1 MRDHA
6 LAWIE
11 TPPGG
16 DDPAA
21 DRRQRAERLVAAV
34 GGDRDALERVRAT
47 YLRRLYRAGDDF
59 GATAGLRVVETALSL
74 VPWPAGAP
82 G

>member
-1 MRDHA
+1 MRDDHV

-11 TPPGG
+11 APLEG

-21 DRRQRAERLVAAV
+21 ERRQRAERLVAAV
-34 GGDRDALERVRAT
+34 GGDRVVLERVRAT
-47 YLRRLYRAGDDF
+47 YLRRLYRAGNDF

-74 VPWPAGAP
+74 VP
-82 G
+82 